1 MFNVCEKI
9 KAKKNIHKL
18 KKKVIKIIQHKNNI

>member
-9 KAKKNIHKL
+9 KAKKIYINL
-18 KKKVIKIIQHKNNI
+18 KKVIKIIQHKNNI

>member
-18 KKKVIKIIQHKNNI
+18 KKVIKIIQHKNNI